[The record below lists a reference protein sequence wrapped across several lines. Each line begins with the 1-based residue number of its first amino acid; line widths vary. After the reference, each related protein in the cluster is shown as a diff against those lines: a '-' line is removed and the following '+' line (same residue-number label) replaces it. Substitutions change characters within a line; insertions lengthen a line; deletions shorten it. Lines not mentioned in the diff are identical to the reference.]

1 MSSGTNIL
9 ARASVPAF
17 LCPPGTKVHILNLGT
32 MRVDAGWLLR
42 GANSSSASNS
52 NPENQGRD
60 LIIAA
65 ALIEH
70 PHMGLILF
78 ETGCAEDVEIEW
90 GAPLT
95 DLFPRTVY
103 TEAMKLPN
111 VIKATG
117 NDIKDVK
124 AIIMGHLH
132 LDHAGGLEHFFGTN
146 VPIYVHE
153 EEFKHAA
160 WSVATNAD
168 SGVYLASYLSL
179 TALNWQTFS
188 ASPFHLCQGLTL
200 HHSPGHTPGL
210 CLLQINLARDGTF
223 LFTTDQYHVRE
234 NYEDAKPQGWLAR
247 DHNAWVHSHQMVRNL
262 VELFGARLV
271 FGHDME
277 TVRALTAEKG
287 ILE

>member
-1 MSSGTNIL
+1 
-9 ARASVPAF
+9 
-17 LCPPGTKVHILNLGT
+17 
-32 MRVDAGWLLR
+32 
-42 GANSSSASNS
+42 
-52 NPENQGRD
+52 
-60 LIIAA
+60 
-65 ALIEH
+65 
-70 PHMGLILF
+70 
-78 ETGCAEDVEIEW
+78 
-90 GAPLT
+90 
-95 DLFPRTVY
+95 
-103 TEAMKLPN
+103 MKLPN
-111 VIKATG
+111 AIKATG

-146 VPIYVHE
+146 VPSKSRDPPCKYSTFLSLTSLPPPVYVHE
-153 EEFKHAA
+153 EEFKHAT

-179 TALNWQTFS
+179 AALNWQTFS

-247 DHNAWVHSHQMVRNL
+247 DHNAWVRSHQMVRNL

-287 ILE
+287 VLE